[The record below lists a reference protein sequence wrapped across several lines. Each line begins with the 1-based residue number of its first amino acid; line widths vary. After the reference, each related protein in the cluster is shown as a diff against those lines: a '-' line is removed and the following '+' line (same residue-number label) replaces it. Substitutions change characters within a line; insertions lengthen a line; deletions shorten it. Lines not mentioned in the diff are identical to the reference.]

1 MNFFFLC
8 IVVLSITEILSL
20 CIISVFCYK
29 QDKLKMFFESKNS
42 ISKNNI
48 LTGIKVKIDKL
59 KKENNK

>member
-8 IVVLSITEILSL
+8 IIVLSITEILSL

-29 QDKLKMFFESKNS
+29 QDKLKMFFESKNG
-42 ISKNNI
+42 ISKNKI
-48 LTGIKVKIDKL
+48 LTDIKIKIDKL